1 MTKPP
6 PIPPL
11 LSVRTA
17 VILLLGIVLGAVV
30 GGLTYLAGSN
40 VPAAVLACLM
50 SAGGVI
56 VFLHK
61 ELQ

>member
-1 MTKPP
+1 M
-6 PIPPL
+6 
-11 LSVRTA
+11 
-17 VILLLGIVLGAVV
+17 ILLLGVVFGAVV

-40 VPAAVLACLM
+40 VPAALLAGMM

-61 ELQ
+61 EIR

>member
-1 MTKPP
+1 
-6 PIPPL
+6 
-11 LSVRTA
+11 

-40 VPAAVLACLM
+40 VPAAVLAGLM